1 MDEVATERTLRD
13 AGARFALVFGSR
25 ARGTHRNDSDF
36 DVAAYFGASP
46 PQAFDILLPSGV
58 DLLVLDTSPLELA
71 GRVALE
77 GQVLFEVDPQ
87 ARIEWVARTR
97 KVYADERYRFE
108 RSHREFAAAVRS
120 RG

>member
-1 MDEVATERTLRD
+1 MDDSLSELILRD
-13 AGARFALVFGSR
+13 AGARFAFLFGSR
-25 ARGTHRNDSDF
+25 ARGTQRVNSDV
-36 DVAAYFGASP
+36 DIAAYFGASP
-46 PQAFDILLPSGV
+46 PHASNILLPSNV
-58 DLLVLDTSPLELA
+58 DLLILDTAPLELA

-77 GQVLFEVDPQ
+77 GRLLFEVDPE
-87 ARIEWVARTR
+87 ARIEWLARTR